1 MQMTD
6 PVMLHSVLL
15 FAAAMALLFA
25 AANDVAVRI
34 VPNGVSLIVAV
45 SGLGLNALAG
55 QLLAALFGAGLVFAG
70 AWQCWRR
77 GWIGG
82 GDVKLLAA
90 CALLVPPG
98 AVPELL
104 LATAIAGGVLAALYL
119 VLGRLLPR
127 ERRGPGTRSRRVPG
141 VRCRRSVLIVR
152 VWRAE
157 CRRIR
162 RRVSLPYACAIAA
175 GVLLTLASPIPF
187 G

>member
-1 MQMTD
+1 MTD
-6 PVMLHSVLL
+6 PATFHWILL
-15 FAAAMALLFA
+15 IAAAMALLFA

-45 SGLGLNALAG
+45 AGIGLNALAA

-70 AWQCWRR
+70 AWYCWRR
-77 GWIGG
+77 GWVGG

-98 AVPELL
+98 AVPELIL
-104 LATAIAGGVLAALYL
+104 STAIAGGMLALIYLALA
-119 VLGRLLPR
+119 RLLARSPPVQPAVSHHPPY
-127 ERRGPGTRSRRVPG
+127 RRTALPM
-141 VRCRRSVLIVR
+141 R

-157 CRRIR
+157 RRRIR
-162 RRVSLPYACAIAA
+162 RGLSLPYACAIAA
-175 GVLLTLASPIPF
+175 GVLLTLSSPIPF

>member
-1 MQMTD
+1 MFAPPPGQPRT
-6 PVMLHSVLL
+6 PKFLVMLRAIHISGI
-15 FAAAMALLFA
+15 ALLLL
-25 AANDVAVRI
+25 AV
-34 VPNGVSLIVAV
+34 
-45 SGLGLNALAG
+45 GLNALAG

-127 ERRGPGTRSRRVPG
+127 ERRAPGARSRRARGARSRRVPG
-141 VRCRRSVLIVR
+141 VRFGRSVLIVR